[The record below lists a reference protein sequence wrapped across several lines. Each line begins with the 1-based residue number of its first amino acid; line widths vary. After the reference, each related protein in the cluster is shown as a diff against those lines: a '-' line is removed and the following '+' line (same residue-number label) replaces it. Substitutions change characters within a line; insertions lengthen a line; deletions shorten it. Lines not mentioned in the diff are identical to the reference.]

1 MKRNVK
7 KILQLSAGTAVA
19 VVITSFSIACSNEDD
34 NLDLQ
39 LIEKQNEQKEVLNE
53 ETAEFKSNLISVLKQ
68 EKKKGYGNDFSFS
81 EENVAYLKEKGLK
94 MFKSHGFTED
104 NLKSAGAKT
113 DEEIIMMA
121 TIFTAIMEHPA
132 DIPRVMKRNESNE
145 PCFDANMIA
154 ECILQATGIRDVVTG
169 CLTKLATLEL
179 VKKIAKSIPYVGAAV
194 LIADFAYCMGW
205 LN

>member
-7 KILQLSAGTAVA
+7 KILQLSAGTAIA
-19 VVITSFSIACSNEDD
+19 VIITSFSIACSNEDD

-53 ETAEFKSNLISVLKQ
+53 ETAEFKSNLLSVLKQ

-113 DEEIIMMA
+113 DEDIIAMA

-145 PCFDANMIA
+145 PCYDSNAIA
-154 ECILQATGIRDVVTG
+154 DCILQATGIKAFVTG
-169 CLTKLATLEL
+169 CLTKAAALKL
-179 VKKIAKSIPYVGAAV
+179 VAKIVPYVGAAV
-194 LIADFAYCMGW
+194 MIADFANCMGW
-205 LN
+205 FD